1 MKKSLG
7 VKTAKELNGA
17 SICVQTGTTTELN
30 LADFIDVKGWKALGN
45 RLTQFDVAG
54 KISEVNKLPQKVDIG
69 TTIELDVNPK
79 AGKKGNQGDLF

>member
-1 MKKSLG
+1 MFFSSKSEVF
-7 VKTAKELNGA
+7 VKFNVTKGKDKEK
-17 SICVQTGTTTELN
+17 VELELKVN
-30 LADFIDVKGWKALGN
+30 DLIDVKGWKALGN